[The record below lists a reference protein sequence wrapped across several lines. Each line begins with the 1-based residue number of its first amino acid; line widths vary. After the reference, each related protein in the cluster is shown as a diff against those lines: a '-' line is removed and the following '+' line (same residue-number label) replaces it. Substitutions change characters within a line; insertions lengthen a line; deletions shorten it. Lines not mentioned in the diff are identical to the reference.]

1 MYGAHRVLVGKGSGK
16 WIKLGKGKVQ
26 IFCCCIFVLAQL
38 DCSEHISI
46 NLVKHISINLVM
58 FGFTNRE
65 KEIPNYNDI

>member
-26 IFCCCIFVLAQL
+26 IFFCCIFVLAQL
-38 DCSEHISI
+38 DCSE
-46 NLVKHISINLVM
+46 HISINLVM